1 MTSEQRR
8 GRLEGRTFRTA
19 LWRGGALLLL
29 VASWPCFAEDDPQQ
43 ELDRLRKELEKV
55 RGDFE
60 AYKSARDTEIDRLN
74 RTVAEQAERT
84 VAAIARAREAET
96 ELDNLRARLDL
107 ARRRNH
113 ELQETAATLAEEV
126 KQANAVNAENRAS
139 LERMSENMRAFLAA
153 KQLFAT
159 VKQELATDFLVR
171 RYLPNAIEN
180 YQRQF
185 KRLPPMS
192 VKELK
197 ITSRFSRLRI
207 DTNASNECSEA
218 LLVALRNP
226 DFPAPLRAR
235 YLPTRDPVG
244 NTDADLW
251 NLVPDGSSKFDALEI
266 VDAWGHPVVYIHK
279 NQYKEAVRIING
291 KGAEVQVVALWGPD
305 GVFYNPTSY
314 QIISLGPNGVQEI
327 KTKDLKDS
335 DDIRNFELKSK

>member
-266 VDAWGHPVVYIHK
+266 
-279 NQYKEAVRIING
+279 
-291 KGAEVQVVALWGPD
+291 
-305 GVFYNPTSY
+305 
-314 QIISLGPNGVQEI
+314 
-327 KTKDLKDS
+327 
-335 DDIRNFELKSK
+335 